1 MYPSAKRSL
10 VGFALAL
17 ILHLLVGCVQT
28 KESGWT
34 YPGASEPWAAR
45 GEQPKVSV
53 RIPERYKDNMRLWIT
68 EALPATYPGKL
79 QPGEP
84 RRTALLSV
92 LWPGLE
98 PKSELNRAEFE
109 VLGHGRRI
117 SILIQALPIADDV
130 FSGYMERVYS
140 GATDRALYLGEAQE
154 LSQIGQR
161 YGLDIRDLSPEAAAR
176 YLVNQRKQ
184 SDQTYLNEQVFVASD
199 PAGKHTTIIRC
210 THESIP
216 DDRPNGAPLRD
227 GPLSTSC
234 QHKFSL
240 PELQAG
246 IQLSYSRKYLPDWA
260 AIEVQVR
267 TLLISFVEKS

>member
-53 RIPERYKDNMRLWIT
+53 RIPERYKANMRLWIT
-68 EALPATYPGKL
+68 DALPATYPGKQ

-84 RRTALLSV
+84 LRSELLSV

-117 SILIQALPIADDV
+117 SILIQALPIADNA
-130 FSGYMERVYS
+130 FSGYMDRVYNS
-140 GATDRALYLGEAQE
+140 TTDEALHLGEVQK
-154 LSQIGQR
+154 LDRIGQR
-161 YGLDIRDLSPEAAAR
+161 YGLDVHDLSPEAAKR

-184 SDQTYLNEQVFVASD
+184 SGRTYLNEQVFLATD
-199 PAGKHTTIIRC
+199 AAGKFLTIIRC
-210 THESIP
+210 PHELIP
-216 DDRPNGAPLRD
+216 DDRPKGASILD
-227 GPLSTSC
+227 GPLSAGC
-234 QHKFSL
+234 EHHFSL

-246 IQLSYSRKYLPDWA
+246 IKLRYSRKYLPDWV
-260 AIEVQVR
+260 AIEAQVR
-267 TLLISFVEKS
+267 TLLISFVEKP